1 MADEK
6 TPQVQL
12 AVSNKAA
19 VSSKARVSKKAT
31 ASNTAISDKTEATP
45 PERKSGPNRPSVVSL
60 NYPDK
65 KSLAKAYMAFL
76 KGGGLFLP
84 TSTQR
89 DMNEEIFLLV
99 TLPESDKPIP
109 VPGTVVWKTPSGAVD
124 SKQQGVGI
132 EFKGREGNS
141 LRARIEG
148 LLGTKLSSTTQTYTM

>member
-6 TPQVQL
+6 PPQVQL
-12 AVSNKAA
+12 AVSNTK
-19 VSSKARVSKKAT
+19 SDDNPKGKGKPAT
-31 ASNTAISDKTEATP
+31 
-45 PERKSGPNRPSVVSL
+45 GRPSVVSL
-60 NYPDK
+60 SYPDK
-65 KSLAKAYMAFL
+65 RSLQKAYMPFL
-76 KGGGLFLP
+76 KNGGLFLP

-124 SKQQGVGI
+124 SKPQGVGI

-141 LRARIEG
+141 LRSRIEG
-148 LLGTKLSSTTQTYTM
+148 LLGPEVSSSNPTHTM